1 MTLAPRRIDE
11 CAPERR
17 REVAVGMGAG
27 VVAQAGDYVMVTYAL
42 GSCVGLTLWDP
53 LARVGGMLHSQL
65 PVSSLDPE
73 RAAAEPFLFTD
84 TGVAE
89 LLRRLY
95 ALGADKRRV
104 LAKIAGCAESVGGS
118 GSSFRVGQRNL
129 AVARRVLWKNDI
141 VIKGEDVE
149 DSRPRT
155 LFLDMDTGLTTVRSD
170 GICKTL

>member
-1 MTLAPRRIDE
+1 MSSPVRLVYDATPRRE
-11 CAPERR
+11 ERT
-17 REVAVGMGAG
+17 VGLGDAI
-27 VVAQAGDYVMVTYAL
+27 VTRAGDFVIVTHAL

-73 RAAAEPFLFTD
+73 RAEAEPFLFTD

-89 LLRRLY
+89 CLRRLY
-95 ALGADKRRV
+95 TLGADRRRV
-104 LAKIAGCAESVGGS
+104 VAKLAGCAEAVGAT

-141 VIKGEDVE
+141 VIKGEAVADT
-149 DSRPRT
+149 RPRT
-155 LFLDMDTGLTTVRSD
+155 LFLDMETGETTVRCD
-170 GICKTL
+170 GVRTSL